1 MAHTLRLPTSHPPSN
16 LAPKSTFNLKPAILN
31 LADARTLSYAE
42 YGDPQGQPLM
52 YFHGW
57 PSSRL
62 EAEMVDA
69 PARRHHLRIIAPD
82 RPGFGRSDFQS
93 GRRLIDWPA
102 DVIELAN
109 ELGLDRFSIL
119 GPSGGGPYAAV
130 CAWKIPERLRSVGI
144 VSGQSPTD
152 DPSVLAG
159 MRPLNRRLALIGRWA
174 PWLFRPLSWPVI
186 RALKREPDGYLARL
200 MSDLP
205 EPDRK
210 VMVRAEIRKPLQ
222 NGALEAFRNGSR
234 GAALENA
241 LYARPWGFD
250 LGAIT
255 MEVHLWYGELD
266 LNVPPAMGRYLASA
280 IPNCH
285 ARFYPNE
292 GHLSVFVNHMDEI
305 LQTVGSESRA

>member
-1 MAHTLRLPTSHPPSN
+1 MQ
-16 LAPKSTFNLKPAILN
+16 TFNLS
-31 LADARTLSYAE
+31 DGRTLAYAE

-62 EAEMVDA
+62 EAGMVDA
-69 PARRHHLRIIAPD
+69 SARRHHLRIIAPD
-82 RPGFGRSDFQS
+82 RPGFGRSDFKP

-109 ELGLDRFSIL
+109 ELGLDRFTIL

-130 CAWKIPERLRSVGI
+130 CAWKISGRLASVGI
-144 VSGQSPTD
+144 VSGQSPA
-152 DPSVLAG
+152 SASSFLSG

-174 PWLFRPLSWPVI
+174 PWLFRLFSWPVI
-186 RALKREPDGYLARL
+186 RALKRDPDGYLTRL

-205 EPDRK
+205 EPDRE
-210 VMVRAEIRKPLQ
+210 VMARAEIRKPLQ

-250 LGAIT
+250 LRAIT
-255 MEVHLWYGELD
+255 MDVQLWHGELD
-266 LNVPPAMGRYLASA
+266 LNVPPAMGHYLAST

-285 ARFYPNE
+285 AHFYAGE

-305 LQTVGSESRA
+305 LFALKDALDS